1 MLARTTGTKKPGIA
15 PCPLPVLVQGSA
27 LLHPEPL
34 RLCPTS
40 TLLPREAT

>member
-1 MLARTTGTKKPGIA
+1 MLARTTGTRKWGIT
-15 PCPLPVLVQGSA
+15 PSPLPVLVQGSA

-34 RLCPTS
+34 GLCPTS